1 MEQAVKRRSGIDKFL
16 SFIERVGNA
25 LPHPATLFAGFA
37 LLVVLLSW
45 LVSLSDVS
53 VIHPGT
59 GEEVKPVNLVS
70 RDGLHMILTK
80 MVTNFTGFAPLGTV
94 LVALLGIGIAEG
106 SGLIGAALRAI
117 VLASPKRL
125 LTFVI
130 VFAGVMSNTASEVGY
145 VLLVPLAAVIF
156 LAAGR
161 HPLAGLAAAF
171 AGVSGG
177 YSANLLLGTID
188 PLLAGLS
195 QEAARILVK
204 DYVVNPACNYYFMA
218 ASTFVIAILGTWV
231 TEKVVVPRLGE
242 YTGEEKPEEIRKA
255 TKDEKRGLL
264 YALIAIV
271 LFSVFIIIGLKGPV
285 FVKVADGRGGYEW
298 TDANRDGTADLTD
311 WQEYKVTEDGSGDYR
326 MASVGYLR
334 DPKTGEILHSPFMSG
349 IVALIFLSAAI
360 AGIAYGVG
368 ARTFR
373 SDNDVM
379 RGMAKSMETLG
390 SYIVLVFFAAQFVAY
405 FNWTNLGLIIAIK
418 GAGVLQSSG
427 LGPIP
432 LMLMFVLISASINLV
447 MGSASAKWAIMA
459 PVFIPMFML
468 LGYSPEMTQMAYRV
482 GDSVTNIISPMMS
495 YFALIV
501 AFIQRY
507 DKKAGIGTVISTMLP
522 YSFVFLI
529 GWSLLLVIWVLLEL
543 PIGPGA
549 PMYIVP

>member
-1 MEQAVKRRSGIDKFL
+1 MDQPAKKVSAIDRFL
-16 SFIERVGNA
+16 STVERIGNL

-37 LLVVLLSW
+37 LLVVVLSG
-45 LVSLSDVS
+45 VVAQFDVS
-53 VIHPGT
+53 VVHPGT
-59 GEEVKPVNLVS
+59 GAEVRPFNLVS
-70 RDGLHMILTK
+70 AEGLHLILTK

-106 SGLIGAALRAI
+106 SGLIGAALRAV

-130 VFAGVMSNTASEVGY
+130 VFAGVISNTASEVGY

-161 HPLAGLAAAF
+161 HPLGGLAAAF

-195 QEAARILVK
+195 EEAARIIDK
-204 DYVVNPACNYYFMA
+204 SYTVNPACNYYFMFM
-218 ASTFVIAILGTWV
+218 STFLIAGLGTWV
-231 TEKVVVPRLGE
+231 TERLVLPRLGT
-242 YTGEEKPEEIRKA
+242 YTGEEKPEEIRGA
-255 TKDEKRGLL
+255 TPQEKRGLI
-264 YALIAIV
+264 YATGAIA
-271 LFSVFIIIGLKGPV
+271 LFAAWLLWGLLP
-285 FVKVADGRGGYEW
+285 ADGF
-298 TDANRDGTADLTD
+298 
-311 WQEYKVTEDGSGDYR
+311 
-326 MASVGYLR
+326 LR
-334 DPKTGEILHSPFMSG
+334 DPKTFDILHSPFMSG

-360 AGIAYGVG
+360 AGIAYGIG
-368 ARTFR
+368 AGTFK

-379 RGMAKSMETLG
+379 KGMSKSMETLG

-405 FNWTNLGLIIAIK
+405 FNWTNLGLILAIK
-418 GAGVLQSSG
+418 GAAALQALQ
-427 LGPIP
+427 LGPVP
-432 LMLMFVLISASINLV
+432 LMLAFVVVSALINLV

-468 LGYSPEMTQMAYRV
+468 LGYSPEFTQMAYRV

-501 AFIQRY
+501 AFIARY

-522 YSFVFLI
+522 YSVVFLI
-529 GWSLLLVIWVLLEL
+529 GWSLLLVVWVLLEL

-549 PMYIVP
+549 PMFWSMPEAAGG